1 MARSFSTTPESGGFD
16 RAGDPSFQNRAGGLL
31 MLRLLRSRAAA
42 LSAGVLFL
50 LALTL
55 GPGACAM
62 NPAPAAP
69 EAAAPTAA
77 APPPAPARAY
87 TYPAAAHGDVS
98 DDYHGTRVADP
109 HRWLEKADDP
119 ATVAWVDAE
128 NRLTRSALDR
138 PERQTIRARLTEL
151 YDYPKIGI
159 PKKAGNRYFFF
170 KNTGLQNQSVYYVQ
184 DGWSGTPRALIDP
197 NTMSSDGTVALSNV
211 SPSEDGRLLG
221 YAVSKSGS
229 DRQEI
234 FVRDVGT
241 GQDLPDKL
249 VWVKFSGISWTPDGK
264 GFFYTRYPETGS
276 VPAGDEHYFPKLHY
290 HRLGDPQEKD
300 VKLFEKPT
308 EKEVGVGGGVS
319 WDGRWL
325 IILPGKGA
333 SNKTEVW
340 VQDLKTA
347 NAKPV
352 AVFTGYDNAYSV
364 ADIVDGRLY
373 ARTDRDA
380 PLGRVIAVDLRRLP
394 KDNRDAPFVEIVAQG
409 TDTIQTA
416 EILNR
421 KLVVRRLRNASTA
434 LEIRSLAGKLE
445 REIALPGIGT
455 VGGLSGDVDEKE
467 MFLAYSSFTEP
478 PTNFRYDFATGKLVA
493 FQKTDVKVDSSLYE
507 TEQVWYPSKDGTK
520 VSMFLVHKKGLAKD
534 GNRPVYLYAYGGFN
548 VSQTPGFSGTRYVFL
563 EKDGIVAIP
572 NLRGGGEYGEAWHEA
587 GMREKKQNVFDD
599 FIAAAEWLVANGYT
613 KRERL
618 AIGGGSNGGLLVSAV
633 EMQRPDLY
641 GAVVCQVPVADMLRY
656 HRFTVGRYWIAEYG
670 NAEVAED
677 FPFLYKYSPLHNVR
691 EGVSYPATL
700 ITTADTDDR
709 VDPGHSKKLA
719 ARLQEAQAG
728 DEPILIRVET
738 KAGHGAGKPTAKILD
753 EAADIYT
760 FLFWQLGMV

>member
-1 MARSFSTTPESGGFD
+1 MLGLFRSLGARLS
-16 RAGDPSFQNRAGGLL
+16 
-31 MLRLLRSRAAA
+31 AAA
-42 LSAGVLFL
+42 LLFL
-50 LALTL
+50 ALSL
-55 GPGACAM
+55 GLTACAM
-62 NPAPAAP
+62 NSPAAPAPAI
-69 EAAAPTAA
+69 AAAEPSTPSAP
-77 APPPAPARAY
+77 APPPPPAKAFAY
-87 TYPAAAHGDVS
+87 PEASRGDVA

-109 HRWLEKADDP
+109 YRWLEKADDP
-119 ATVAWVDAE
+119 ATVAWVEAQ
-128 NRLTRSALDR
+128 NKLTRSVLDR
-138 PERQTIRARLTEL
+138 PEREAIHARLTEL

-159 PKKAGNRYFFF
+159 PKKKGNRYFFF
-170 KNTGLQNQSVYYVQ
+170 KNTGLQNQSIYYVQ
-184 DGWSGTPRALIDP
+184 DGWNGAPRALIDP
-197 NTMSSDGTVALSNV
+197 NTMSADGTVALSYV
-211 SPSEDGRLLG
+211 SPSDDGRLLG
-221 YAVSKSGS
+221 YAVSRSGS

-234 FVRDVGT
+234 SVRDVAT

-249 VWVKFSGISWTPDGK
+249 VWVKFSGIAWTPDGK
-264 GFFYTRYPETGS
+264 GFYYTRYPETGS

-308 EKEVGVGGGVS
+308 EKEVGVGGAVS
-319 WDGRWL
+319 HDGRWL
-325 IILPGKGA
+325 LIFPGKGA

-340 VQDLKTA
+340 VQDLKA
-347 NAKPV
+347 RGAKPV
-352 AVFTGYDNAYSV
+352 AVFTGYAHAYSV

-380 PLGRVIAVDLRRLP
+380 PFGRVIAVDLTKLS
-394 KDNRDAPFVEIVAQG
+394 KDNRDAPFVEIVPQG
-409 TDTIQTA
+409 TDTIQSA

-434 LEIRSLAGKLE
+434 LEVRSLAGKLE
-445 REIALPGIGT
+445 KEIALSGIGT
-455 VGGLSGDVDEKE
+455 VSGISGDVDEKE
-467 MFLAYSSFTEP
+467 MFLTYSSFTEP
-478 PTNFRYDFATGKLVA
+478 PTNFRYDFAKGELVP
-493 FQKTDVKVDSSLYE
+493 FQKTEVRVDPSLYE

-520 VSMFLVHKKGLAKD
+520 VSMFLIHKKGLAKD

-548 VSQTPGFSGTRYVFL
+548 VNQTPGFSGTRYVFL

-572 NLRGGGEYGEAWHEA
+572 NLRGGGEYGEAWHQA

-599 FIAAAEWLVANGYT
+599 FIAAAEWLVASGYT
-613 KRERL
+613 KRDRL

-633 EMQRPDLY
+633 MMQRPDLY
-641 GAVVCQVPVADMLRY
+641 GAVICQVPVADMLRY
-656 HRFTVGRYWIAEYG
+656 QRFTVGRYWISEYG
-670 NAEVAED
+670 SAEVAED

-691 EGVSYPATL
+691 EGVSYPATI

-719 ARLQEAQAG
+719 ARLREAQAG

-753 EAADIYT
+753 EQADVWT
-760 FLFWQLGMV
+760 FLFSQLGMI